1 MDVTEGQWLEEAKSF
16 DFSFDVAARTQKND
30 PTPFL
35 PFVDEC

>member
-16 DFSFDVAARTQKND
+16 DLSFDVAARTQKND